1 MGDKEIKQRV
11 ESGSVDAF
19 LEQVKK
25 TPVKR
30 ASGSEGRLIFAL
42 DATASRQFTWDMACQ
57 LQGQMFDA
65 AADVGNLAVQL
76 CYYRGFN
83 ECKASRWLEDTT
95 QLHRAM
101 SKVHCLGGHT
111 QIERVLKHV
120 LAEQKSKPVNAL
132 AFVGD
137 CMEENVD
144 RLCQLSGQLGLLGV
158 PVFVFQEGQDF
169 VATHAF
175 KQIARLSGGAHC
187 SFDQSSARL
196 LSELLRAVAVFAAG
210 GRKALQDYSE
220 QRPALA
226 HLTDQI
232 K

>member
-1 MGDKEIKQRV
+1 MGKKDIKPQA
-11 ESGSVDAF
+11 ESAAVDAF
-19 LEQVKK
+19 IEQVKK
-25 TPVKR
+25 TPVKGT
-30 ASGSEGRLIFAL
+30 SGSKGRLIFAL

-65 AADVGNLAVQL
+65 AASVGNLAVQL

-83 ECKASRWLEDTT
+83 ECRASRWLDDAR
-95 QLHRAM
+95 QLHKAM
-101 SKVHCLGGHT
+101 TSVQCAGGQT

-120 LAEQKSKPVNAL
+120 LAEQKIKPVNAL

-144 RLCQLSGQLGLLGV
+144 RLCELAGQLGLLGV

-169 VATHAF
+169 VASHAF
-175 KQIARLSGGAHC
+175 KEIARLSGGAHC
-187 SFDQSSARL
+187 SFDQSSAQL
-196 LSELLRAVAVFAAG
+196 LSELLNAVAVFAAG
-210 GRKALQDYSE
+210 GRKALRNYTK

-226 HLTDQI
+226 HLTGQI